1 VADKCARS
9 SASLI
14 ATKVGARPLRSRSP
28 CILTV
33 LASERSFTS
42 IVREVHVRKSLKVR
56 PFAEHAARPASMNT
70 MFFNALQMA
79 SCLHMRVTGCALI
92 KEATMLEEIK
102 AAQIPDCG
110 RTEVEST
117 SVKTSSSFVE
127 LRNSLP
133 SHVDIVFPFVD
144 QLMHFISRFRVADES
159 NVEIELALREALVNA
174 IVHGNHE
181 DLQKRV
187 QVKCRCTAHGEV
199 SITVEDEGQGF
210 SHAAV
215 PDPTSPDNRLR
226 THGRGIYLMRVS
238 MDEVHFDKGG
248 SVVRMRKNPT
258 ADLSAQR
265 RTQ

>member
-1 VADKCARS
+1 
-9 SASLI
+9 
-14 ATKVGARPLRSRSP
+14 
-28 CILTV
+28 
-33 LASERSFTS
+33 
-42 IVREVHVRKSLKVR
+42 
-56 PFAEHAARPASMNT
+56 MNT
-70 MFFNALQMA
+70 MLFNALQMA
-79 SCLHMRVTGCALI
+79 SCLHMRVPGCELI

-110 RTEVEST
+110 KGEVQST
-117 SVKTSSSFVE
+117 TVKTSSRFVE

-133 SHVDIVFPFVD
+133 SHVDIVSPFVD
-144 QLMHFISRFRVADES
+144 QLMRFISRFRVADES

-187 QVKCRCTAHGEV
+187 YVKCRCMADGEV

-210 SHAAV
+210 TQEAV

-226 THGRGIYLMRVS
+226 THGRGIYLMRAS
-238 MDEVHFDKGG
+238 MHEVHFEDGG
-248 SVVRMRKNPT
+248 SVVHMRKNPT
-258 ADLSAQR
+258 AEHSAQR